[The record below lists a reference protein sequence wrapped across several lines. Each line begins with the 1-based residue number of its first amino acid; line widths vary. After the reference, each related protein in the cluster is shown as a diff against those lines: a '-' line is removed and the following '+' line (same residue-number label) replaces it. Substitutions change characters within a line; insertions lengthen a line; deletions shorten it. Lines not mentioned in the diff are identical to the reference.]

1 MQGMPF
7 RIELNEQLL
16 QTLGMKLGI
25 KHLFIQRRVDGAL
38 AGELF
43 QILQR
48 PKGSV
53 ALIPVQ
59 IDLIDFY
66 SRLGFPPLWIRS
78 ISCFMH
84 RSRQQTKPW
93 PGKGHPTHSG
103 FSVHTG
109 FSGGSLALPE
119 SS

>member
-1 MQGMPF
+1 MQGVPLG
-7 RIELNEQLL
+7 IELNEQLL
-16 QTLGMKLGI
+16 QALGI
-25 KHLFIQRRVDGAL
+25 KLCVENLLVQRGIDDAL
-38 AGELF
+38 AGKLF

-48 PKGSV
+48 PKGCMT
-53 ALIPVQ
+53 LISVQ

-93 PGKGHPTHSG
+93 LG
-103 FSVHTG
+103 
-109 FSGGSLALPE
+109 
-119 SS
+119 